1 MQRTIVL
8 YVHPSLAIPSLN
20 TVSPWFAA
28 LRPVIPVP
36 SPPTWGVPRLQ
47 VATLLSHNILHL
59 AVASPGTGPYHED
72 SPRQAVRSKRK
83 RSFPL
88 VLKLKKVQIL
98 GFKSFCDR
106 TEVQLEGQG
115 IAAIVGP
122 NGCGKSNISDAI
134 VWVLGEQS
142 AKSLRGIKMEDV
154 IFAGTRD
161 RRPTGMAEVSLTLVD
176 PTVYDGPDT
185 EPEAAA
191 AQAPELA
198 GDWDETALR
207 EQIAE
212 ETEEAVLEAQ
222 PGQTYEAE
230 GAGPRAQG
238 LGSSVQGADA
248 AERQANGDADDHAVA
263 NDGSADNAVA
273 DREAAANSVVLKVR
287 RRKFNRT
294 PARAGEITVTRRLFR
309 SGESEYLLN
318 GKICRLRD
326 IQDIFLGTGLG
337 GESYAIIG
345 QERIGQLLSSKP
357 LDRRAILEEAAGI
370 TRFKTKK
377 RLAELRLESAKTNL
391 SRVNDIFDEVTRQVA
406 VLKRQAAKAEKYG
419 ELRTEF
425 TAKLRIVLASRLS
438 QMDAESTSLQTEIN
452 RLNSLIDQQASEL
465 EGLDEENRT
474 GTARGYELDREIRDT
489 TARAS
494 SSAVDL
500 ERTQARLASNK
511 DRQAELTQRLASA
524 NDELAQAREA
534 LAHLAGEREQ
544 HRSFLETATA
554 EANAH
559 KAAAQAQQQRA
570 HDAMRGVLN
579 AEAQAEQGRRNAMN
593 AMQRANGARNEI
605 AQAEAAL
612 AGLDRENERLAAES
626 DAARHELEQ
635 LGHQRGQA
643 KMTFESVTDRL
654 KRLETEIVELR
665 GKLEKGRMDETQSR
679 RRGDQLRA
687 ELATL
692 LGRRGSLEALI
703 REHSYS
709 TDTVRNIFRANARR
723 QQQNADGI
731 APVGTLADFLEVD
744 GRYENVVDEFLRD
757 ELNYIVVK
765 SWDAADEGV
774 RLLHGDV
781 AGRATFL
788 VHPDHG
794 QAALPFAEGLRST
807 TRPDRDGVVPLT
819 ECVRVLNGFGRSLE
833 VILPRLRE
841 GFVTPDAETARHL
854 ALANPQSF
862 FLAPSGETF
871 HNVTV
876 TGGKPRTQGPLALK
890 RELAEIQTKIN
901 ALEAELS
908 QNELA
913 TQALTREIA
922 ELTSTLDHRNHERR
936 DTERESA
943 NSGAALRQM
952 EAEAGRLERRL
963 QDWQLALARNK
974 DQRGA
979 REELINRKR
988 TEAERL
994 EAEREGLETQVAD
1007 LTTRLAT
1014 LRAEREDLQAAASQA
1029 NAALAGLEERRR
1041 NAGANAERTE
1051 RLFANQGQRIAQ
1063 IEGTINN
1070 AGAEKARREEENTTL
1085 AEQAEVL
1092 AATRKEAAEAADRL
1106 TAEAQGL
1113 RARLAELDGKLRH
1126 LRHNTEALR
1135 EQRAAHTARHAKLT
1149 SDLEHLEAT
1158 CINDLSVEP
1167 QTLRDDRAIQRLE
1180 AEALTAEDEAARAL
1194 RKRMENMGPVNMM
1207 ALDELRE
1214 ASERYT
1220 HLEAQRRDL
1229 IDAIENTTASIREI
1243 EDVSREKFDEA
1254 FKIINENFSQTF
1266 TKLFGGGQA
1275 FMRLTD
1281 TDEPNNNAAKDLAGI
1296 DIIASPPGKKLQNVL
1311 LLSGGEKAL
1320 TALSLLVGIFQFQ
1333 PAPFCILDEVD
1344 APLDETNV
1352 GRFARLIAD
1361 MADSTQFVVITHSK
1375 RTMEQADVMYGV
1387 TMQEPG
1393 VSKVVSVTLGGRT
1406 RGNQARPAA

>member
-1 MQRTIVL
+1 M
-8 YVHPSLAIPSLN
+8 
-20 TVSPWFAA
+20 
-28 LRPVIPVP
+28 
-36 SPPTWGVPRLQ
+36 
-47 VATLLSHNILHL
+47 
-59 AVASPGTGPYHED
+59 
-72 SPRQAVRSKRK
+72 
-83 RSFPL
+83 
-88 VLKLKKVQIL
+88 LKLKKVQIL

-106 TEVQLEGQG
+106 TEVQLEGRG

-134 VWVLGEQS
+134 TWVLGEQS
-142 AKSLRGIKMEDV
+142 AKSLRGLKMEDV

-176 PTVYDGPDT
+176 PAVYGDPADT
-185 EPEAAA
+185 T
-191 AQAPELA
+191 ELA
-198 GDWDETALR
+198 PTEVTGDWDETALR
-207 EQIAE
+207 RQHAE
-212 ETEEAVLEAQ
+212 ETDEAILEAQ
-222 PGQTYEAE
+222 PGKTYEAE
-230 GAGPRAQG
+230 GAGSAPQENESHR
-238 LGSSVQGADA
+238 A
-248 AERQANGDADDHAVA
+248 AEDTTAAASIEA
-263 NDGSADNAVA
+263 A
-273 DREAAANSVVLKVR
+273 EAAASQAAGNSVVLKVR
-287 RRKFNRT
+287 RRKFGRT

-357 LDRRAILEEAAGI
+357 LDRRSIIEEAAGI

-377 RLAELRLESAKTNL
+377 RLAELRLESARTNL

-419 ELRTEF
+419 ELRSEF
-425 TAKLRIVLASRLS
+425 TERFRVVLASRLA
-438 QMDAESTSLQTEIN
+438 QMDAESTSLQTEIV
-452 RLNSLIDQQASEL
+452 RLTSLIDEKAAEL
-465 EGLDEENRT
+465 EALDQENAT
-474 GTARGYELDREIRDT
+474 GTARGYELDRELRDT
-489 TARAS
+489 TAQAS
-494 SSAVDL
+494 SSALEL
-500 ERTQARLASNK
+500 ERTQARIGANT
-511 DRQAELTQRLASA
+511 DRQAELTQRLATA
-524 NDELAQAREA
+524 QDELRDAREA

-544 HRSFLETATA
+544 HRSFLEAATT
-554 EANAH
+554 EAHAH
-559 KAAAQAQQQRA
+559 KANAQAQQQRA

-579 AEAQAEQGRRNAMN
+579 AEAQAEQGRRNALN

-612 AGLDRENERLAAES
+612 AGLDRENDRLAAES
-626 DAARHELEQ
+626 DTARHELEQ

-643 KMTFESVTDRL
+643 KITFESVTDRL
-654 KRLETEIVELR
+654 KRLEAEIVEYR
-665 GKLEKGRMDETQSR
+665 GQLEQRRMDETQSR

-687 ELATL
+687 ELATF
-692 LGRRGSLEALI
+692 LGRRSSLEALI

-723 QQQNADGI
+723 TQLQQDGM

-744 GRYENVVDEFLRD
+744 GRYESVVDEFLRD

-788 VHPDHG
+788 VHPNDA
-794 QAALPFAEGLRST
+794 QAAFPFADGMRSSAHPE
-807 TRPDRDGVVPLT
+807 REGVVPLRD
-819 ECVRVLNGFGRSLE
+819 CVRVLDGFGKSLE

-841 GFVTPDAETARHL
+841 GFVTPDAEIARSL
-854 ALANPQSF
+854 ALANPQAF
-862 FLAPSGETF
+862 FLTPSGETF

-890 RELAEIQTKIN
+890 RELAEIQTRIS
-901 ALEAELS
+901 ALEAELAH
-908 QNELA
+908 NELA
-913 TQALTREIA
+913 TQEFTRAITKLTG
-922 ELTSTLDHRNHERR
+922 TLDHRNHERR

-963 QDWQLALARNK
+963 QDWQLALSRNK

-979 REELINRKR
+979 REELIGRKR

-994 EAEREGLETQVAD
+994 EAEREGLENQVAE
-1007 LTTRLAT
+1007 LTARLAT

-1041 NAGANAERTE
+1041 NAGANAERTD
-1051 RLFANQGQRIAQ
+1051 RLFANQGQRLGQ
-1063 IEGTINN
+1063 IEATIGK
-1070 AGAEKARREEENTTL
+1070 ASAETARRAEENTTL
-1085 AEQAEVL
+1085 AAQAEQLAGTRTEATEAANRLSAEASTLRGRL
-1092 AATRKEAAEAADRL
+1092 AALST
-1106 TAEAQGL
+1106 Q
-1113 RARLAELDGKLRH
+1113 LRH
-1126 LRHNTEALR
+1126 LRQETETLR
-1135 EQRAAHTARHAKLT
+1135 EQRAGHAARYARLT

-1158 CINDLSVEP
+1158 CRNDLNADP
-1167 QTLRDDRAIQRLE
+1167 QTLRDDLSIDRLA
-1180 AEALTAEDEAARAL
+1180 AEALTAEDEAARTL
-1194 RKRMENMGPVNMM
+1194 RKKMENMGPVNMM

-1214 ASERYT
+1214 ASDRYT

-1229 IDAIENTTASIREI
+1229 IDAIDNTTASIREI

-1254 FKIINENFSQTF
+1254 FKIVNENFSQTF

-1275 FMRLTD
+1275 FMRLTEIED
-1281 TDEPNNNAAKDLAGI
+1281 DNGKDAKDLAGI

-1352 GRFARLIAD
+1352 GRFAHLIAD
-1361 MADSTQFVVITHSK
+1361 LADTTQFVVITHSK
-1375 RTMEQADVMYGV
+1375 RTMEQADIMYGV

-1406 RGNQARPAA
+1406 RGKESRTAA